1 MAVEIFSDGAAFDLA
16 FSDWEG
22 RVYESLGLRQ
32 DQIMVLYFEPSLPEA
47 KTAMATAYAA
57 QQSQCTPRFSRF
69 EFEVIYSG

>member
-47 KTAMATAYAA
+47 KTAMATA
-57 QQSQCTPRFSRF
+57 
-69 EFEVIYSG
+69 